1 MVKNVPVLIDP
12 GQLPHYPTPES
23 REFVCQLVAM
33 GLEEP
38 QIAFCLKVTPLDLR
52 RYYGEEM
59 DHGSALVNA
68 QVGKA
73 LLSNCLRGDTV
84 AQKFWLQTRA
94 RWIIPLKEDQGE
106 KEKTGRLLE
115 DRKKFMD
122 DIVSLVGKNKQRDE
136 KAAVTQRATPASKRV
151 Q

>member
-1 MVKNVPVLIDP
+1 MRNLPILLDP
-12 GQLPHYPTPES
+12 GELPHCPTPES

-38 QIAFCLKVTPLDLR
+38 QIAFCLKVPPIELR
-52 RYYGEEM
+52 RYYGNELH
-59 DHGSALVNA
+59 HGQALVNA
-68 QVGKA
+68 KVGAA
-73 LLSNCLRGDTV
+73 LLANCMRGDTV

-94 RWIIPLKEDQGE
+94 RWIIPLKEDE
-106 KEKTGRLLE
+106 KEKEKNGRLLS
-115 DRKKFMD
+115 DRKQFMD
-122 DIVSLVGKNKQRDE
+122 DIVQMVAKHKQTEE